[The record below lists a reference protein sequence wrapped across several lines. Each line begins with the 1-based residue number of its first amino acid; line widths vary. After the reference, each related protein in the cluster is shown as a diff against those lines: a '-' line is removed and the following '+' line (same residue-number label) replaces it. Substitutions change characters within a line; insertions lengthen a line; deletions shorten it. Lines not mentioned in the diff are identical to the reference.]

1 MNNKKHAVTSLKKLD
16 RIDLIILDALQNDGR
31 LSNVALAEK
40 ANLSTSPCL
49 ERVKRLEDDGFI
61 KGYSAKLDGD
71 LLGYGKVAYIQVTME
86 KTTEEVFH
94 DFKKEIAQSLIV
106 SECHMVAGG
115 FDYLLKVRFDDLE
128 NYRSVLA
135 DVVKFPGVLQ
145 THTYM
150 VIEQV
155 KVDIKIPVKSTPK

>member
-1 MNNKKHAVTSLKKLD
+1 MTYHKRVVSPPRRKLD

-31 LSNVALAEK
+31 MSNVALAEK
-40 ANLSTSPCL
+40 ANLSPSPCL
-49 ERVKRLEDDGFI
+49 ERVKRLEEDGYI
-61 KGYSAKLDGD
+61 QCYNAKLNGN

-86 KTTEEVFH
+86 KTTEQVFL
-94 DFKKEIAQSLIV
+94 DFKNEVARSSIV
-106 SECHMVAGG
+106 AECHMVAGG
-115 FDYLLKVRFDDLE
+115 FDYLLKVRFDDME

-135 DVVKFPGVLQ
+135 DVVKFPGVQQ

-155 KVDIKIPVKSTPK
+155 KVDTKVPIY